1 MNRIVQ
7 VLGSVRIFTPFIAAQ
22 RGWVTTASNAD
33 LTRNFVEASVL
44 TVLVGHERQYCGQS
58 RRRMNCCG
66 PLDRPRRGSFSTIP
80 YLPARCCFAAEHW
93 RLWHL
98 ADIGSLYASTMT
110 PGCPEAW

>member
-22 RGWVTTASNAD
+22 RGSVTTASNAD
-33 LTRNFVEASVL
+33 LTRNFVGASVL

-66 PLDRPRRGSFSTIP
+66 PLDRPRRGSFSTIW
-80 YLPARCCFAAEHW
+80 YLADPAGAKPLGASPCALRMPCRDKRVDGAAE
-93 RLWHL
+93 
-98 ADIGSLYASTMT
+98 AS
-110 PGCPEAW
+110 A

>member
-22 RGWVTTASNAD
+22 RGWVTMASNAD
-33 LTRNFVEASVL
+33 LTRNFVGASVL

-66 PLDRPRRGSFSTIP
+66 PLDRPRRGSFSTDS
-80 YLPARCCFAAEHW
+80 YR
-93 RLWHL
+93 RTM
-98 ADIGSLYASTMT
+98 DASER
-110 PGCPEAW
+110 GALGFWAHSWQCRGG